1 MYKHVANAT
10 EATCGKRSD
19 IVFDAYAN
27 GDIVFTKGLVD
38 TLAQVKNGWGR
49 EIASG
54 ARRGV
59 MIVGKRTNVDYH
71 SQNLTNDDEVVQ
83 LSKMGQVFQN
93 DAEDYFL
100 YSRGSRDWD
109 LIPDFVVGRR
119 AYDNWLVHNAHH
131 DEAMDVIDA
140 SDTVLGLHLT
150 AADGNKAGHKKGA
163 DNDHNK
169 QVLNPV
175 TKKSVHGG
183 EWASGRTDNGHF
195 FTKHHNGT
203 VVVVIRSGQA
213 GKRTLPVALKNRRRL
228 LSAVSEPRLRVPR
241 HATGGKA
248 VPQMT
253 WVDAGEDR
261 DREEQEGGR
270 RGGVTRKR
278 RGKEKGAGEGEKEHE
293 GRGVVDVGAMP
304 SISVVLNPSA

>member
-131 DEAMDVIDA
+131 DEAMYVIDA

-213 GKRTLPVALKNRRRL
+213 GKRTLPVALKHRRRL
-228 LSAVSEPRLRVPR
+228 LLLSAVGEPRLRVPR
-241 HATGGKA
+241 HAAGGKA

-253 WVDAGEDR
+253 LVEAGER
-261 DREEQEGGR
+261 IETERER
-270 RGGVTRKR
+270 
-278 RGKEKGAGEGEKEHE
+278 EKFI
-293 GRGVVDVGAMP
+293 DNQ
-304 SISVVLNPSA
+304 IDD